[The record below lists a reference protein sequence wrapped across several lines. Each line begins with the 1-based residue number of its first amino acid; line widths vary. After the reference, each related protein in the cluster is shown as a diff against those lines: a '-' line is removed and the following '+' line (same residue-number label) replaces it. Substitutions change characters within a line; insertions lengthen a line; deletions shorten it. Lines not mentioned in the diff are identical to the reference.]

1 MIVER
6 VRYLS
11 VEFGREAQA
20 VVLLVFHHSNHL
32 RERSI
37 NLVRQPARVIDR
49 VAEEQLHFRFHLNM
63 EQKKSKQC
71 TASSL
76 VVISIHTFED
86 STRVLH
92 FCEHKRHFS
101 SDPKKN

>member
-1 MIVER
+1 MIAER

-49 VAEEQLHFRFHLNM
+49 VAEKQLHFRFHLNI
-63 EQKKSKQC
+63 EQKKSTQ
-71 TASSL
+71 
-76 VVISIHTFED
+76 
-86 STRVLH
+86 STV
-92 FCEHKRHFS
+92 S
-101 SDPKKN
+101 